1 MSEHINTMTNI
12 ASSSAEQK
20 GKFRQERIIDFKKKI
35 KEIEKE
41 LKNQDLT
48 EIHREMLEEGKRDL
62 VEYIRILE
70 NFNKESIT

>member
-20 GKFRQERIIDFKKKI
+20 DKSRQEKIIGFKKKI

-48 EIHREMLEEGKRDL
+48 EIYREMLEEGKRDL
-62 VEYIRILE
+62 AEYIRILE
-70 NFNKESIT
+70 NFD

>member
-12 ASSSAEQK
+12 ASRSAEQK
-20 GKFRQERIIDFKKKI
+20 DKSRQEKIIDFKKKI

-48 EIHREMLEEGKRDL
+48 EIYREMLEEGKRDL
-62 VEYIRILE
+62 AEYIRILE
-70 NFNKESIT
+70 NFD

>member
-1 MSEHINTMTNI
+1 MSKNINIITNM
-12 ASSSAEQK
+12 APSSGDKKDKSRREK
-20 GKFRQERIIDFKKKI
+20 IIHLKKRIKKI
-35 KEIEKE
+35 EEK
-41 LKNQDLT
+41 LQNQDLT